1 MTDFANTPTVIS
13 VTVFLNK
20 KGNKMR
26 KLILGTIIII
36 QCQLAF
42 AAQNQFQ
49 TNGSTSNS
57 QNTISDNTSA
67 NLQSSNDGTANNS
80 NNNKGPSQVQCT
92 GENKAYK
99 DVSLTECIECNTTE
113 FQGITTI
120 DGINYCVKCNEDTQ
134 TWDNKNKKCVTKDE
148 YIQISSETMKRCWQ
162 CPNNETFKTCAI
174 ILSLPDTDQQKHP
187 QYTTTMQDCK
197 ITGQ

>member
-42 AAQNQFQ
+42 AAQSQFQ
-49 TNGSTSNS
+49 TTDSTSA
-57 QNTISDNTSA
+57 TPEMED
-67 NLQSSNDGTANNS
+67 QSTNNGTANNS
-80 NNNKGPSQVQCT
+80 NQNKSTTPTQCT

-99 DVSLTECIECNTTE
+99 DVSLTECIECKTTE
-113 FQGITTI
+113 SQGITTI
-120 DGINYCVKCNEDTQ
+120 GGMNYCIQCIKDIQ
-134 TWDNKNKKCVTKDE
+134 MWDNQNKKCVTKDE
-148 YIQISSETMKRCWQ
+148 YIQISSATMKRCWQ